1 MGRAARA
8 ARLLPGEGNLNLYRC
23 VSGSVFTKEKQA
35 QRTGLYLSFV
45 SQTSCDLQA
54 ADPALRSTRR
64 HCCLQT
70 PSTLCHR
77 RPGFPRSDPRV
88 HLLGLPDPGSS
99 GDLSGKSQ
107 RCGLAPWPGVLG
119 RSRAPSAAALT
130 RGVLAAKVPH
140 AAGLSGPAPL
150 LPRPTGEAEMPEGH
164 QVLAANEHSVLQ
176 PDVTKCRG
184 LGLMEETEGL

>member
-35 QRTGLYLSFV
+35 QRTGLYLLFV

-54 ADPALRSTRR
+54 ADPALRSTQR

-70 PSTLCHR
+70 LFALRHR

-88 HLLGLPDPGSS
+88 HLLGLPDPGGSPP
-99 GDLSGKSQ
+99 
-107 RCGLAPWPGVLG
+107 C
-119 RSRAPSAAALT
+119 
-130 RGVLAAKVPH
+130 RGEPAV
-140 AAGLSGPAPL
+140 PAPEAAPRKGRLPAPVCNELGPRKPEAQKSLADGCCPNPAPAGISPGRASDVGWLRGQGCWGAPGHPLRL
-150 LPRPTGEAEMPEGH
+150 L
-164 QVLAANEHSVLQ
+164 
-176 PDVTKCRG
+176 
-184 LGLMEETEGL
+184 